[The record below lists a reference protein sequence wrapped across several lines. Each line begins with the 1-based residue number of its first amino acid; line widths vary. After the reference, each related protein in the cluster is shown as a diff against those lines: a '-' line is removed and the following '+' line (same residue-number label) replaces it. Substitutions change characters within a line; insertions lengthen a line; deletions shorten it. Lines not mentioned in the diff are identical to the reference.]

1 MDGDVRVTC
10 TRAAASYA
18 WWWRIQGIGIPEDP
32 RTDRDGGFGL
42 SMIEGIASSLE
53 VEGGDGTELDMR
65 FDMGQSKLETVDGA
79 APGIDPAERI
89 MRRLVA
95 VVAAQ
100 ADLPTDRLVEALLI
114 AEITARHALRH
125 LIGDEIEIALDRQGD
140 AFELSVGPLEE
151 GGAERV
157 VADSEIPVVGSV
169 VERLADGVRTEQAED
184 VESLVIRSRARGA
197 SRRASRVRQISAGSS
212 TISSSASMP
221 VSSNTR
227 ATRLGPCTTT
237 SRPPA
242 SRWLRSSW
250 ITIRSPLESRNVD
263 LAEVEDQRSGC
274 PVEARLQFAA
284 DPIHRRHV
292 DLSTDPR
299 HQPKGFV
306 A

>member
-1 MDGDVRVTC
+1 MKGAIEASPKRVAQFPSSTGEELVIVIRIGIVRPDLHLTVPAEDDSLPVVRQVLRSLGETVDAEEAALEDAELAVTEAMANAVEHAYGDEDGDVRVTVHP
-10 TRAAASYA
+10 RGSELRVVVADE
-18 WWWRIQGIGIPEDP
+18 GMGIPEDP

-53 VEGGDGTELDMR
+53 VKGGDGTELDMR
-65 FDMGQSKLETVDGA
+65 FDMGRSNLETVDGA

-125 LIGDEIEIALDRQGD
+125 LIGEEIEIGLDRQGD

-184 VESLVIRSRARGA
+184 SESLVIRVGAR
-197 SRRASRVRQISAGSS
+197 R
-212 TISSSASMP
+212 
-221 VSSNTR
+221 
-227 ATRLGPCTTT
+227 
-237 SRPPA
+237 
-242 SRWLRSSW
+242 
-250 ITIRSPLESRNVD
+250 
-263 LAEVEDQRSGC
+263 
-274 PVEARLQFAA
+274 
-284 DPIHRRHV
+284 
-292 DLSTDPR
+292 
-299 HQPKGFV
+299 
-306 A
+306 